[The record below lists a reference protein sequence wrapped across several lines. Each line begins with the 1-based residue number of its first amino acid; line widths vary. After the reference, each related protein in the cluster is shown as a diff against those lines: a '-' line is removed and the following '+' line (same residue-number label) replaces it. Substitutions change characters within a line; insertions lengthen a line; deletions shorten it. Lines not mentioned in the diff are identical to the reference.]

1 MHLITHAWLLN
12 YLSAS
17 NTMKI
22 AIVVGGNGLVG
33 SELVRILKDDP
44 SYKWI
49 YRIQRK
55 NNEVTDRV
63 TSLVTDFEDLNLL
76 TNFIRR
82 DPSDEIKVFCCLG
95 STIKKAGSKKEFEK
109 IDRQMVVRFAEWTQ
123 KTLGAKHFCVVSAM
137 GASAQSSVFYNKIKG
152 LMENDLKKL
161 NFEQLHIM
169 RPSLLLGNRGER
181 RPLEGLAMKVMPAI
195 SFLLPDIYKPVPH
208 YAVAQ
213 AMRLYA
219 NEGRKGTV
227 VVEND
232 RLILIPK
239 LKSLQ

>member
-1 MHLITHAWLLN
+1 
-12 YLSAS
+12 
-17 NTMKI
+17 MKI

-49 YRIQRK
+49 YRVQRK

-63 TSLVTDFEDLNLL
+63 TSLVTDFQDLNLL
-76 TNFIRR
+76 TDFIRR
-82 DPSDEIKVFCCLG
+82 DPTDEIKVFCCLG

-109 IDRQMVVRFAEWTQ
+109 VDRQMVVRFAEWA
-123 KTLGAKHFCVVSAM
+123 KKALGAKHFCVVSAM
-137 GASAQSSVFYNKIKG
+137 GASPASSVFYNKVKG

-169 RPSLLLGNRGER
+169 RPSLLLGNRQER

-195 SFLLPDIYKPVPH
+195 SFLLPDSYKPVPH